1 MESRYLGIVHKKS
14 SVANFLSFNMGREAY
29 AGHLIAT
36 AVIWLIVMREV
47 TVTLPCSQ
55 GVIEEL
61 KKANN
66 DHSSIDQKIQDHLA
80 ALSNRIANDLTDQKN
95 WWI

>member
-1 MESRYLGIVHKKS
+1 
-14 SVANFLSFNMGREAY
+14 MGREAY
-29 AGHLIAT
+29 AGQLIAT
-36 AVIWLIVMREV
+36 AVI
-47 TVTLPCSQ
+47 CQ

>member
-1 MESRYLGIVHKKS
+1 MESRYFGIVHKKS
-14 SVANFLSFNMGREAY
+14 SVANFLSFNMGREA
-29 AGHLIAT
+29 
-36 AVIWLIVMREV
+36 
-47 TVTLPCSQ
+47 Q